1 MSNDNH
7 DDQPDGDAVVD
18 AQSPRRRVGYGIGA
32 GVAAVALVGGVVA
45 WSGGGDE
52 ADDADASVVTTVP
65 AEYDAAAF
73 CDAVTDLPRVSDAL
87 DDMGTP
93 ATGFRA
99 YADGLD
105 DVAAVADADTARA
118 ATLLA
123 DRYRSMAAAVEADAE
138 TAPGDALAAAAEIDA
153 DADGAAA
160 IETLRSAVDTD
171 C

>member
-18 AQSPRRRVGYGIGA
+18 ARSPRRRVVYGIGA

-52 ADDADASVVTTVP
+52 ADDADASVATTAP
-65 AEYDAAAF
+65 AEYDAAVF
-73 CDAVTDLPRVSDAL
+73 CDAVTDLPRVSDTL

-93 ATGFRA
+93 ATGFRT

-105 DVAAVADADTARA
+105 DVAAVADADTAAA

-123 DRYRSMAAAVEADAE
+123 DRYRSMADAVEADAE

-153 DADGAAA
+153 DVDGAAA